1 MVLPSEYRSTL
12 TVDEIAGRLRRLM
25 RLGGDAAAQDADTAT
40 YETLDVAAREP
51 ATEGMLGLLGEIRRW
66 HLAGRPDAAQAGRL
80 MHQTLMLQY
89 QDADQVVDATE
100 YVDERLRELEQGY
113 DDA

>member
-1 MVLPSEYRSTL
+1 MMPNTLELTLPE
-12 TVDEIAGRLRRLM
+12 RLHRLM
-25 RLGGDAAAQDADTAT
+25 RLGGEAAAEDADADA
-40 YETLDVAAREP
+40 YETLDVSARAWTNAEEP
-51 ATEGMLGLLGEIRRW
+51 GLFGEIRRW

-100 YVDERLRELEQGY
+100 YVDERLAELEDEGH